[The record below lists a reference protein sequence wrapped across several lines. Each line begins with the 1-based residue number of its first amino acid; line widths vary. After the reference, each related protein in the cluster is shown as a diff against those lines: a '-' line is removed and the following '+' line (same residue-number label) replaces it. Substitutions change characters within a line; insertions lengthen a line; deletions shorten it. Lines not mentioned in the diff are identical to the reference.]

1 MKTFAAI
8 ALSALL
14 AAPGAASALEIS
26 HFQVNK
32 AADLVAL
39 CSAQPADQDYE
50 AAIHMCQGFIT
61 AVDQFHTAMTMDDP
75 SKGLYC
81 LSGTPPTRNEAMS
94 RFSAWVE
101 ATPGAG
107 DRSAVDAL
115 VSWAATVY
123 PCN

>member
-8 ALSALL
+8 ALSALI
-14 AAPGAASALEIS
+14 AAPGAASAVEIS
-26 HFQVNK
+26 NFQVNK

-39 CSAQPADQDYE
+39 CNAQPADQDYE

-61 AVDQFHTAMTMDDP
+61 AVDRFHAEMTANDP

-81 LSGTPPTRNEAMS
+81 LPPNPPTRNDAMS
-94 RFSAWVE
+94 RFAAWVA

-115 VSWAATVY
+115 VTWAASVY